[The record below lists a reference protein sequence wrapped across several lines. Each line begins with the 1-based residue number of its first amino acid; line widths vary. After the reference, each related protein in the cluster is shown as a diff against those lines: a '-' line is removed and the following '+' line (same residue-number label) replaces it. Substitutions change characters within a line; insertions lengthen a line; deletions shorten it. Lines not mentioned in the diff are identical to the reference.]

1 MSRKIIMFF
10 VFGLISMNILAQDIS
25 SIDFENLKAE
35 DLSDAQI
42 TQIYS
47 RAQEQGLSVQELES
61 LAVARGMAPFEV
73 SKLAN
78 RFSKLSSSSNTSTTK
93 RRNPQNRLRDAE
105 NDTLSARVNNI
116 SFSETEKSTFGSDL
130 FSSKNLSFEPSQNA
144 PTPMNYVLG
153 AGDEIVIDIYG
164 AAENNYS
171 LTVSPDGFIHISSI
185 GPIPVSGL
193 TIEEATRRIKNRLSS
208 IYSGLNVNNP
218 DTFAQ
223 VTLGSIRTIKV
234 HILGEAKLP
243 GTFNLS
249 SLSTVFN
256 ALYVSGGPSKNGT
269 YRSIKLIRNN
279 KIFSE
284 IDLYDFLINGTTE
297 NNVVLQ
303 DQDIIKIDPYIN
315 RISVTGETKRQ
326 GLFETKA
333 NETFEDLLSF
343 VGGFNQQAYTRRIK
357 IIRNTDV
364 QKSILEIDYPQE
376 KETIL
381 KSGDEITVE
390 KILNRFDNRVEI
402 QGAVFREGEYQLEK
416 NPTLLTLINNSDG
429 LLGDAY
435 LDRVMIYR
443 TNPDFT
449 VKAIPVNLK
458 SIFEDPENKDVE
470 LYKDDKIRISSIFDL
485 RQERTISISGQV
497 IKGGTFPFVED
508 MTLKDLIFQ
517 AQGFTDA
524 AADYNIEVARRIL
537 DDGSGLVRN
546 ELAEVFK
553 INVKEGL
560 IFSESNPEF
569 RLKAYDQI
577 FVRNSPTYESQQNVA
592 IKGQVVFPG
601 TYTLKNR
608 DYRISDLVKSSGGI
622 TEFAYAKGA
631 RLNRPSIQ
639 DSTSIVAIELA
650 KILNSPRS
658 DLDLLLQ
665 PGDVLTIPKK
675 LETVLVDGQVFAPS
689 NIRFNES
696 KSFKDYIS
704 SAGGATDSA
713 NTKKS
718 YIEYANGEVSRVK
731 RFLFFKKYPSVEP
744 GAKIIVPRKQV
755 THKISASERIAILST
770 IISMAA
776 IVTNTIFQI
785 RSK

>member
-1 MSRKIIMFF
+1 
-10 VFGLISMNILAQDIS
+10 MNILAQDIS

>member
-1 MSRKIIMFF
+1 
-10 VFGLISMNILAQDIS
+10 MNILAQDIS

-130 FSSKNLSFEPSQNA
+130 FSSKNLSFEPSQNS

-315 RISVTGETKRQ
+315 RISVAGETKRQ